1 MGSSSYLFID
11 ICPGFRIL
19 VYTIVNS
26 FWISQYA
33 TTLTSYRACQTLI
46 SDQVTNKY
54 TTVLCKL
61 IEVTHTGVYTSIWS
75 SLLWDI

>member
-1 MGSSSYLFID
+1 MGSSSYISID

-33 TTLTSYRACQTLI
+33 TTLTPHRACQTLI
-46 SDQVTNKY
+46 SDHVTNKY

-61 IEVTHTGVYTSIWS
+61 IEVIHTGVYTSIWS
-75 SLLWDI
+75 SLL